1 VELFQG
7 SQPPAHVIGSSA
19 EGERR
24 SKRARKASAIGGGR
38 ITLRVNADT
47 TVKDLKMT
55 VWERMGVSSTHPL
68 SSIFA
73 LSIWYHIG
81 TSDPWKRISVS
92 STPLEIESFKLYVS
106 SVNLAPYSDFRPM
119 EADTCE

>member
-7 SQPPAHVIGSSA
+7 SRPPAHVIGSSG

-55 VWERMGVSSTHPL
+55 VWERMGVSGVPKFVKFLHV
-68 SSIFA
+68 FD
-73 LSIWYHIG
+73 
-81 TSDPWKRISVS
+81 TSH
-92 STPLEIESFKLYVS
+92 
-106 SVNLAPYSDFRPM
+106 
-119 EADTCE
+119 